1 MKKRKIVSLV
11 LAGAL
16 AISALAGCGG
26 GSDES
31 SSASSG
37 SSTTS
42 ESSASSGSS
51 TSESSESS
59 SASSSSSST
68 SESSEAAGDA
78 EYTKFTLATSIP
90 LTGTMMQYG
99 TSYQNAIEMA
109 VEDFNASGGLGGQDV
124 VLQINDDMGDA
135 NEAINVA
142 NKIIS
147 DSDVFAV
154 VGSYGSTLSMAA
166 APVYEG
172 ASMPMVS
179 PNTSHPDFPSMGK
192 FLVPISPIADI
203 EREAAT
209 ELIYDLCDGGDIAIL
224 YQNTDLGVTG
234 KDVMVET
241 YEGLGGSVV
250 ATETFTPQ
258 QTKDFT
264 PLLSKIKEAN
274 PALLYVDG
282 EYNDVANM
290 LIQIDQVG
298 LDVPIVSSG
307 NLLKKEFLD
316 IAGEDANGIISV
328 ATTAAYSEEGV
339 IADANTNDAI
349 VDFALRYNEKYPE
362 STCDGFAACAYDAAM
377 LAMLAAREAGTTDPQ
392 AIVDAMLAIPE
403 GFESVS
409 GKDVSFQDYNYIVK
423 GVFTY
428 TVEDGQFVSY
438 EM

>member
-1 MKKRKIVSLV
+1 MKKRKLVSLV

-26 GSDES
+26 GSDDS

-42 ESSASSGSS
+42 ESSASSEAS

-59 SASSSSSST
+59 SASST

-99 TSYQNAIEMA
+99 TSYQNGIEMA
-109 VEDFNASGGLGGQDV
+109 VADFNASGGLGGQDV
-124 VLQINDDMGDA
+124 VVQINDDMGDA

-172 ASMPMVS
+172 ASLPMVS

-203 EREAAT
+203 ERGAAT
-209 ELIYDLCDGGDIAIL
+209 EMIYELSDGGDLAIL

-234 KDVMVET
+234 SEVMIER
-241 YEGLGGSVV
+241 YEELGGTVV
-250 ATETFTPQ
+250 TTETFTPQ

-264 PLLSKIKEAN
+264 PLLSKIKETN
-274 PALLYVDG
+274 PAVLYIDG
-282 EYNDVANM
+282 EYNDLANI
-290 LIQIDQVG
+290 LIQIQQVG
-298 LDVPIVSSG
+298 LDGVQIVGPG
-307 NLLKKEFLD
+307 NAFKQEFLD
-316 IAGEDANGIISV
+316 IAGDAANGVILAGTTPVYLDSV
-328 ATTAAYSEEGV
+328 MTEDSGLSE
-339 IADANTNDAI
+339 AI
-349 VDFALRYNEKYPE
+349 VDFTTRYNELYPD
-362 STCDGFAACAYDAAM
+362 TPCDGFAASAYDAAM

-392 AIVDAMLAIPE
+392 ALMDAMLAIPD
-403 GFESVS
+403 GFECVS
-409 GKDVSFQDYNYIVK
+409 GKDMSYEDYNYVVK

-428 TVEDGQFVSY
+428 TVEDGEFKNY
-438 EM
+438 TM